1 MSMSK
6 IIYVSG
12 YQDNFPE
19 LLSIGKQI
27 DWVQNGMIA
36 ISAVQSS
43 ATSAVIIEDN
53 LPLMTP
59 SRLIKELSATKPNLP
74 IILIIRTEERRKQII
89 DDFKLGIFGWYEPEH
104 NQESDLNNLLDQ
116 AINFYQFFNNL
127 TSRNQKDMSPVG
139 YSDMV
144 GISNSMLSIYRLL
157 AQIRNKDVI
166 YF

>member
-1 MSMSK
+1 MSK

-53 LPLMTP
+53 LP
-59 SRLIKELSATKPNLP
+59 
-74 IILIIRTEERRKQII
+74 
-89 DDFKLGIFGWYEPEH
+89 
-104 NQESDLNNLLDQ
+104 
-116 AINFYQFFNNL
+116 
-127 TSRNQKDMSPVG
+127 
-139 YSDMV
+139 
-144 GISNSMLSIYRLL
+144 
-157 AQIRNKDVI
+157 
-166 YF
+166 